1 MADAPILIDRTKC
14 TGCGKCV
21 KGCGIGA
28 LKLVEAPGVN
38 KLGRLAEVDPSA
50 CKACSACVA
59 ACPFK
64 AISETKAEIYGTE
77 GLADYR
83 DIWVFAEQ
91 TDGRIAEVAF
101 ELLGKGLELKAQRGD
116 GCRLCAVLLGS
127 GVTEGMTASLTAA
140 GADVVYVVD
149 HPSLKAYDADAYVD
163 AVAQLVAKRKP
174 EVILAGA
181 TAVGRAFFAKVAV
194 RVRTGLTADC
204 TALKVEETKNKDT
217 GALQM
222 LLHQTRP
229 AFGGNIMATIMTP
242 NHRPQMATVR
252 PKVFKRGGAS
262 GSSGASSSSLTS
274 GASSSS
280 EASDSSATSS
290 SSSASSARGEIIRE
304 VLDLIA
310 PKTRL
315 VKVNRDP
322 DAVDI
327 ASAEVL
333 VAGGRGLKGAT
344 NFVQLHELAG
354 LLGGEVAASRAA
366 VDAGWVPQSRQVG
379 QTGKAVAP
387 KLYLC
392 FGISGAIQHLE
403 GIRGADKVIAV
414 NTDPN
419 APIFGVADLGIV
431 GDAMEVVTA
440 LIKELRK

>member
-21 KGCGIGA
+21 KGCGFGA
-28 LKLVEAPGVN
+28 LKLVEAPSVN
-38 KLGRLAEVDPSA
+38 RLGRLAEVDPSA
-50 CKACSACVA
+50 CKACSACVT

-77 GLADYR
+77 DIADYK

-116 GCRLCAVLLGS
+116 GCRLCAVLLGCD
-127 GVTEGMTASLTAA
+127 VTEAMTDSLTAA

-149 HPSLKAYDADAYVD
+149 HPSLKTYDADTYVD
-163 AVAQLVAKRKP
+163 AVAQLVAKHKP

-204 TALKVEETKNKDT
+204 TALKVVWGTTDGGS
-217 GALQM
+217 GAPEPRPADGAM
-222 LLHQTRP
+222 SRPLLHQTRP

-252 PKVFKRGGAS
+252 PKVFKRAVS
-262 GSSGASSSSLTS
+262 CGSSGASSSSVTS
-274 GASSSS
+274 LAS
-280 EASDSSATSS
+280 T
-290 SSSASSARGEIIRE
+290 ARGEVIRE
-304 VLDLIA
+304 VLDLVA

-315 VKVNRDP
+315 VRVNRDP
-322 DAVDI
+322 EAVDI
-327 ASAEVL
+327 AAAEVL
-333 VAGGRGLKGAT
+333 VAGGRGLKGAV
-344 NFVQLHELAG
+344 NFVRLHELAG